1 MSSPKSRSQ
10 YFATEEGLE
19 VEKSLKQMAIDSRYN
34 TESSY
39 SPNAALYPDNL
50 MSFVDKHKA
59 YLNAHP
65 ALNADIYLANLRLM
79 TKSRK

>member
-1 MSSPKSRSQ
+1 MSAPKSRSQ
-10 YFATEEGLE
+10 YFTTEEGLE
-19 VEKSLKQMAIDSRYN
+19 IEKALKMMATDTRYN

-39 SPNAALYPDNL
+39 SPNVALYPDNS
-50 MSFVDKHKA
+50 MSFVEKHKA

-65 ALNADIYLANLRLM
+65 SLNADTYLANLRLM

>member
-1 MSSPKSRSQ
+1 MSAPKSRSQ
-10 YFATEEGLE
+10 YFTTEEGVE
-19 VEKSLKQMAIDSRYN
+19 IEKSLKEMATDSRYN

-39 SPNAALYPDNL
+39 SPNLALYPDNS
-50 MSFVDKHKA
+50 MSFVEKHKA

-65 ALNADIYLANLRLM
+65 ALNADTYLANLRLM